1 MSVFDKALAFT
12 LKWEG
17 GYSNN
22 PNDPGGATMKGVIQK
37 TYDDYRKSKGLP
49 LQGVKA
55 ISDSEVHDI
64 YENLYWKASGC
75 DKISDSDL
83 AISVFDFAVN
93 GGVARAKKYLAISKT
108 VVEFNNNRI
117 AYYNKIVTVNT
128 KLTVFLK
135 GWINRVNSL
144 TEYLKKV

>member
-55 ISDSEVHDI
+55 ISDSEV
-64 YENLYWKASGC
+64 LRRKTASAWRS
-75 DKISDSDL
+75 IEP
-83 AISVFDFAVN
+83 N
-93 GGVARAKKYLAISKT
+93 AR
-108 VVEFNNNRI
+108 
-117 AYYNKIVTVNT
+117 
-128 KLTVFLK
+128 
-135 GWINRVNSL
+135 
-144 TEYLKKV
+144 